1 MGVFEMVVI
10 IVVIGC
16 VTSSF
21 DNWVKHRNKAR
32 KNQSQD
38 AEMHR
43 MQTEIDRLTD
53 RVRVL
58 ERIATDEESRLREEF
73 RRMA

>member
-16 VTSSF
+16 LTSSF
-21 DNWVKHRNKAR
+21 DNYIKHRNKTL

-38 AEMHR
+38 ADIQR
-43 MQTEIDRLTD
+43 MQTEIDRLTE

-58 ERIATDEESRLREEF
+58 ERLATDDETRLRDEF
-73 RRMA
+73 KRMA

>member
-1 MGVFEMVVI
+1 MDVFTMVVI

-16 VTSSF
+16 ITGSV
-21 DNWVKHRNKAR
+21 DNWVKHRSKAQ
-32 KNQSQD
+32 KNQAQD
-38 AEMHR
+38 AE
-43 MQTEIDRLTD
+43 IDGLRADVLRLTE

-58 ERIATDEESRLREEF
+58 EKLATDDDSRLREEF